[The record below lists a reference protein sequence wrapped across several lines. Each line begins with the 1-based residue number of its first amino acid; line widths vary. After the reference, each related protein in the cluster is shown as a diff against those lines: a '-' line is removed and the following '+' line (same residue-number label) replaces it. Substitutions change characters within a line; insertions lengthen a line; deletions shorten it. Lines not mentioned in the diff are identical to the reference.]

1 MRMLLMEM
9 RKEKRNGVGAVLT
22 SVGILGALYA
32 FANFAVRGETLLNMP
47 LKPMD
52 VLLTQLYGMLM
63 VLNMF
68 GIIMAAC
75 MIYSMEFQGNAV
87 KKMYLLPVNVSVM
100 YLDKFLLLTA
110 ELFLAVCIQNLAL
123 ACIGIRELPAG
134 EFVWEVLLKFAG
146 YSFLTSMPVLAFM
159 LLVSSRSSNMWVS
172 LGIGVAGFLS
182 GMALAASESSLLF
195 VSPFVVMLK
204 PAVAMSAVPDGR
216 VLWIAATETILFT
229 GIGLGMTKYLRFE

>member
-68 GIIMAAC
+68 GIIVAAC

-182 GMALAASESSLLF
+182 GMALAASESSLLL